1 MFDQAVQ
8 LFFGD
13 WLSAFFNP
21 QKRIFWGYLL
31 SSFTIALAWLL
42 LVKRNHL
49 GISIKQ
55 IFSAKSWLS
64 QSARADYFLMIINGV
79 VMAFIS
85 PKLLGKAVVAS
96 FLFIGLHDLLGG
108 RAIVATEYSAEIIAL
123 AFTLFLFVLDDFA
136 RYWLHRWLHTSP
148 LLWSF
153 HQVHH
158 SATTLNPFTVFRTHP
173 VEAILFSLRSALV
186 QGISV
191 ATFIFFFGDKVTLV
205 MVLGASVFTFV
216 FNMLGSNLRHST
228 VPISY
233 WNKVETLFM
242 SPAQHHIHHS
252 YAPEHIDKNFG
263 VVFSVWDLW
272 FGSHCY
278 SEKDQVLS
286 FGLKNSPNHQH
297 SLLTLYALPFQNAWK
312 ILAGHFSSLLASTVS
327 FFKLVLSVFA
337 RKELKNMKET

>member
-21 QKRIFWGYLL
+21 QKRIFWGYLF
-31 SSFTIALAWLL
+31 SSFAIALVWLL
-42 LVKRNHL
+42 LAQRKNL
-49 GISIKQ
+49 SSSIKQ

-79 VMAFIS
+79 VMTVLS
-85 PKLLGKAVVAS
+85 PKLLGKAAVAS
-96 FLFIGLHDLLGG
+96 FLFIWLHDLFGG
-108 RAIVATEYSAEIIAL
+108 RALVTTELSAGAIAI

-158 SATTLNPFTVFRTHP
+158 SATTLNPFTVFRSHP
-173 VEAILFSLRSALV
+173 IEAILFSLRGALV
-186 QGISV
+186 QGVSV

-205 MVLGASVFTFV
+205 MVLGASIFTFA
-216 FNMLGSNLRHST
+216 FNLLGSNLRHST
-228 VPISY
+228 VPIAYGNS
-233 WNKVETLFM
+233 VEKFFM

-272 FGSHCY
+272 FGSHCH
-278 SEKDQVLS
+278 SVKDQTLS
-286 FGLKNSPNHQH
+286 FGLKNAPNHQH
-297 SLLTLYALPFQNAWK
+297 SLVTLYVLPFRDAWK
-312 ILAGHFSSLLASTVS
+312 ILAGHLESVIPLLLTT
-327 FFKLVLSVFA
+327 FA
-337 RKELKNMKET
+337 RRDTKNLKET